1 MRVDA
6 RQQRAAFRLR
16 AFHRPGDWMIF
27 LSRFPKASEEFSLV
41 PDKVRDADELLL
53 RVGPSRC
60 VSRFGQPDF
69 SAQQSEK
76 TLEPFAIATIGTR
89 QGATLER
96 PKCQRACWTSAMNP
110 F

>member
-27 LSRFPKASEEFSLV
+27 LSRFPKAREEFSLV

-89 QGATLER
+89 QGAT
-96 PKCQRACWTSAMNP
+96 
-110 F
+110 

>member
-27 LSRFPKASEEFSLV
+27 LPRFPKASEEFSPV
-41 PDKVRDADELLL
+41 PYKVRDADELLL

-69 SAQQSEK
+69 SAPQSKKLWNHLRLPQLALGKGRHRNGRNARE
-76 TLEPFAIATIGTR
+76 LVGRMP
-89 QGATLER
+89 
-96 PKCQRACWTSAMNP
+96 
-110 F
+110 